1 MTGLFDWEREQGWL
15 LGAFFSGYVAT
26 QIPGGGWQLYGV
38 GVLITAIFT
47 LVTTLAANMS
57 IYALVL
63 VRIIEGVI
71 EEQAGRA
78 RVRRSIESCRLTH
91 RLAMVQFL
99 EDTNM
104 S

>member
-1 MTGLFDWEREQGWL
+1 MLPLRYQ
-15 LGAFFSGYVAT
+15 
-26 QIPGGGWQLYGV
+26 GGGWQLYGV

-78 RVRRSIESCRLTH
+78 RVRRSIESCRLTCGWPWSSSW
-91 RLAMVQFL
+91 R
-99 EDTNM
+99 TPT
-104 S
+104 